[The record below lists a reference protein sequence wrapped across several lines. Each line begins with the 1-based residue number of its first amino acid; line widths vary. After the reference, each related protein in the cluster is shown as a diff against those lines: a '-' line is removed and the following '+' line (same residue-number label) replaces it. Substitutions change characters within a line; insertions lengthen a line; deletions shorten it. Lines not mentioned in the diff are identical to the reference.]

1 MNDQRNV
8 ILAVVLTMVILFG
21 YKFYMGQFEEP
32 VPAETSQTGSMA
44 PVQSNNGA
52 DTNVDFEDLPAA
64 SGSTNQAMGL
74 DTGAVAP
81 QNRDDA
87 IAATRRIPILS
98 DSVSGSIRLQGGRI
112 DDLSLVHYTQT
123 LEEGSPHVVLLS
135 PDGTEK
141 PYYIDYG
148 WVSSTE
154 ARTAIPGANTPWTT
168 TDAQLSPGQPV
179 TLTWDN
185 GEGLTFTRIY
195 EIDENYMV
203 SINQSV
209 VNNSNRTANLQPYGL
224 IKRSGTPDI
233 SGFFILH
240 EGPIGVFADGLEEL
254 SYEDLRDDGDETFQG
269 VGGWAGITDKYWLTA
284 IVPNIEDTVATD
296 FRYRKRNGVDQ
307 YQTSMRGEGGIVGP
321 GQTLAIESHLFAGA
335 KINSMIDDYEAALN
349 IKLFDRA
356 IDWGVMY
363 YLTKPIFFALKF
375 LNDYV
380 GNFGVAILLLTV
392 LIKLLFF
399 QLANKSYVSMSAMRR
414 LQPKQTALREKF
426 ADDKQRQQQELMKL
440 YKEEN
445 VNPVSG
451 CLPMLIQIPV
461 FFALYKVLFV
471 SIEMRQAPFFGWVHD
486 LSAPDPLL
494 VTNLF
499 GLIPWDP
506 PSMIAIGVWPLAMG
520 ISMFVQ
526 QKLNPAPQDP
536 MQAKIFLLMPI
547 MFTFMLAAFPVGLV
561 IYWTWNNLLTIA
573 QQSVIMKRHGAFD
586 TKAA

>member
-21 YKFYMGQFEEP
+21 YDFYMGQFEEP
-32 VPAETSQTGSMA
+32 VPTETTQTNNMA
-44 PVQSNNGA
+44 AVQSNNGA
-52 DTNVDFEDLPAA
+52 DVDFDDLPAA
-64 SGSTNQAMGL
+64 SASTNQSMGM
-74 DTGAVAP
+74 DAGAVAP
-81 QNRDDA
+81 QNRDEA
-87 IAATRRIPILS
+87 IAATRRIPIIS
-98 DSVSGSIRLQGGRI
+98 DSVSGSIRLKGGRI
-112 DDLSLVHYTQT
+112 DDLSLVKYSQS
-123 LEEGSPHVVLLS
+123 LVEGSPDVVLLS
-135 PDGTEK
+135 PDGTNN

-154 ARTAIPGANTPWTT
+154 ARTAIPGASTPWTT
-168 TDAQLSPGQPV
+168 TDTQLSPGQPL

-203 SINQSV
+203 SVHQGV
-209 VNNSNRTANLQPYGL
+209 VNNSSRTANLQPYGL
-224 IKRSGTPDI
+224 IKRSGTPEI

-240 EGPIGVFADGLEEL
+240 EGPIGVFDDGLEEL
-254 SYEDLRDDGDETFQG
+254 SYEDLRDDGDATFG
-269 VGGWAGITDKYWLTA
+269 GIGGWAGITDKYWLTA
-284 IVPNIEDTVATD
+284 IIPDIEDTVATD
-296 FRYRKRNGVDQ
+296 FRHRKRNGIDQ
-307 YQTSMRGEGGIVGP
+307 YQTSMRGEGGVVAP
-321 GQTLAIESHLFAGA
+321 GQSLAIDTHLFAGA
-335 KINSMIDDYEAALN
+335 KINSMIDEYEATLN

-392 LIKLLFF
+392 VIKLLFF

-451 CLPMLIQIPV
+451 CLPMLVQIPV

-471 SIEMRQAPFFGWVHD
+471 SIEMRHAPFFGWVHD

-494 VTNLF
+494 ITNLF

-506 PSMIAIGVWPLAMG
+506 PSLIAIGVWPLAMG
-520 ISMFVQ
+520 VSMFIQ

-561 IYWTWNNLLTIA
+561 IYWTWNNILTIA

-586 TKAA
+586 TKTA